1 MLIIGAIGILIYL
14 ALLGN
19 TPQVYTDV
27 VKDYVAINGEN
38 KSIERNLF
46 YIFSFAGC
54 AVYGIF
60 YYLTKK
66 KEKTGKITDSVA
78 AEAKNDQQAKTDQYA
93 KYALL
98 ALIISTASSALI
110 YSKISLILIGA
121 LVLTVFVFNTERA
134 HTIKADVLYFM
145 SVYTVI
151 AIYRLLVLFGIK
163 ASLSEIVIVP
173 IAFIVSVCVI
183 FAETNDA
190 KKRVSPDEDT
200 TDKKKKLPENIT
212 ERAILIEQVFIPF
225 ALLVYF
231 ASAYEYKGETYTE
244 NRNVRSYL
252 FIGSD
257 TTEEV
262 NDGQGGRGSRGD
274 ASFLAVFDD
283 EHKTWRILIFDRDS
297 MVRMNTYN
305 DEFIMVGESTAQ
317 LTLSH
322 IFGTW
327 DDGARNMMDAVSKL
341 LWNQRIDGFFDMNMA
356 SISTLNDAV
365 GGVTV
370 YNETDFTA
378 IDPEMKPNTTIT
390 LHGKQ
395 AEIYVRSRTSVDDG
409 TNEMRVKRQKVY
421 LKALAKKIRGL
432 SSDDINNIY
441 DKLMNNSVTN
451 MEVGDLV
458 NLAASAK
465 EYKQLD
471 DLQIDGEHKLNS
483 GFMEFHLDQDSLT
496 ETILTLF
503 YTKE

>member
-1 MLIIGAIGILIYL
+1 MDRRRFQKGDLKKAGIFAAVL
-14 ALLGN
+14 ALAVGGGAFFINRWENDKYHTSGGEGN
-19 TPQVYTDV
+19 VDV
-27 VKDYVAINGEN
+27 EPDWHE
-38 KSIERNLF
+38 
-46 YIFSFAGC
+46 
-54 AVYGIF
+54 
-60 YYLTKK
+60 TK
-66 KEKTGKITDSVA
+66 T
-78 AEAKNDQQAKTDQYA
+78 
-93 KYALL
+93 
-98 ALIISTASSALI
+98 
-110 YSKISLILIGA
+110 
-121 LVLTVFVFNTERA
+121 
-134 HTIKADVLYFM
+134 
-145 SVYTVI
+145 
-151 AIYRLLVLFGIK
+151 
-163 ASLSEIVIVP
+163 
-173 IAFIVSVCVI
+173 
-183 FAETNDA
+183 
-190 KKRVSPDEDT
+190 
-200 TDKKKKLPENIT
+200 
-212 ERAILIEQVFIPF
+212 
-225 ALLVYF
+225 
-231 ASAYEYKGETYTE
+231 YEYKGETYTE

>member
-1 MLIIGAIGILIYL
+1 MKKAGIFAAVL
-14 ALLGN
+14 ALAVGGGAFFINRWENDKYHTSGGEGN
-19 TPQVYTDV
+19 VDV
-27 VKDYVAINGEN
+27 EPDWHE
-38 KSIERNLF
+38 
-46 YIFSFAGC
+46 
-54 AVYGIF
+54 
-60 YYLTKK
+60 TK
-66 KEKTGKITDSVA
+66 T
-78 AEAKNDQQAKTDQYA
+78 
-93 KYALL
+93 
-98 ALIISTASSALI
+98 
-110 YSKISLILIGA
+110 
-121 LVLTVFVFNTERA
+121 
-134 HTIKADVLYFM
+134 
-145 SVYTVI
+145 
-151 AIYRLLVLFGIK
+151 
-163 ASLSEIVIVP
+163 
-173 IAFIVSVCVI
+173 
-183 FAETNDA
+183 
-190 KKRVSPDEDT
+190 
-200 TDKKKKLPENIT
+200 
-212 ERAILIEQVFIPF
+212 
-225 ALLVYF
+225 
-231 ASAYEYKGETYTE
+231 YEYKGETYTE

>member
-1 MLIIGAIGILIYL
+1 MDRRRFQKGDLKKAGIFAAVL
-14 ALLGN
+14 ALAVGGGAFFINRWENDKYHTSGGEGN
-19 TPQVYTDV
+19 
-27 VKDYVAINGEN
+27 E
-38 KSIERNLF
+38 
-46 YIFSFAGC
+46 
-54 AVYGIF
+54 
-60 YYLTKK
+60 TK
-66 KEKTGKITDSVA
+66 T
-78 AEAKNDQQAKTDQYA
+78 
-93 KYALL
+93 
-98 ALIISTASSALI
+98 
-110 YSKISLILIGA
+110 
-121 LVLTVFVFNTERA
+121 
-134 HTIKADVLYFM
+134 
-145 SVYTVI
+145 
-151 AIYRLLVLFGIK
+151 
-163 ASLSEIVIVP
+163 
-173 IAFIVSVCVI
+173 
-183 FAETNDA
+183 
-190 KKRVSPDEDT
+190 
-200 TDKKKKLPENIT
+200 
-212 ERAILIEQVFIPF
+212 
-225 ALLVYF
+225 
-231 ASAYEYKGETYTE
+231 YEYKGETYTE